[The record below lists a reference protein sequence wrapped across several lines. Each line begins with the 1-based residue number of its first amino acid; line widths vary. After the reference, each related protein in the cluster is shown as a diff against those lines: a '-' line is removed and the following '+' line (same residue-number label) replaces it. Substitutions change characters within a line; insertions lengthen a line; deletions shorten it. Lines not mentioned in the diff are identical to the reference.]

1 MEGEEGRVYI
11 EMLIHNLVDLV
22 GCRRRRD
29 LLPLEIDASV
39 FDRDPLCFESLA
51 ELVERCLPWRWRWS
65 RRIALLRRRE
75 FRNADGLGDLVLIAA
90 LLVEEGGFFGRVS
103 IRAAG
108 LTDNIGEEYRSD
120 LGVEASGEH
129 ALWVLFPSV

>member
-11 EMLIHNLVDLV
+11 EMFIHNLVDLV
-22 GCRRRRD
+22 ARCRRRD

-65 RRIALLRRRE
+65 RRSALLCRRE
-75 FRNADGLGDLVLIAA
+75 FWNAEGLGDLVLIAA
-90 LLVEEGGFFGRVS
+90 LLVEEGSF
-103 IRAAG
+103 
-108 LTDNIGEEYRSD
+108 
-120 LGVEASGEH
+120 LG
-129 ALWVLFPSV
+129 

>member
-11 EMLIHNLVDLV
+11 EMFIHNLVDLV
-22 GCRRRRD
+22 ARCRRRD

-51 ELVERCLPWRWRWS
+51 ELVERIPLRRWRWS

-75 FRNADGLGDLVLIAA
+75 LRNADGLGDLILVSSLLI
-90 LLVEEGGFFGRVS
+90 EEGGFFNGVS
-103 IRAAG
+103 VGAACA
-108 LTDNIGEEYRSD
+108 TDNIREEYRRD
-120 LGVEASGEH
+120 LCVKPREEH
-129 ALWVLFPSV
+129 PLWVLLPGV

>member
-29 LLPLEIDASV
+29 LLPLEIDSRV
-39 FDRDPLCFESLA
+39 IVWDTLCFESLA

-75 FRNADGLGDLVLIAA
+75 FRNAECLGDLVLIAA
-90 LLVEEGGFFGRVS
+90 LLVEEGGFLGRVS

-108 LTDNIGEEYRSD
+108 LTNNIGEEYRRD
-120 LGVEASGEH
+120 LCVKPREEH
-129 ALWVLFPSV
+129 PLWVLLPGV

>member
-11 EMLIHNLVDLV
+11 EMLIHDRLDLV
-22 GCRRRRD
+22 AGPWCRY

-90 LLVEEGGFFGRVS
+90 LLVEEGGFFNGVS
-103 IRAAG
+103 VGAACA
-108 LTDNIGEEYRSD
+108 TDNIREEYRRD
-120 LGVEASGEH
+120 LCVKPREEH
-129 ALWVLFPSV
+129 PLWVLLPGV